1 MESTL
6 IIIRRMISLMT
17 SGEITINHKIIFLT
31 HKSHRVTEIVRR
43 INGPSVN
50 FNTNQI
56 IGVLHVRSS
65 NARSH
70 MHRNRSLTVSSGLR
84 FNGQIASRKART
96 TKFDAIH
103 KHSKTSTHG
112 HNMSDGG
119 VDIHSDIEGGTIVHG
134 LSLRRRHVGDGGSG
148 PLAGKL
154 SGVPSS
160 LRSSAVN
167 MVSPEGALIDGCL
180 SHNYS
185 VRR

>member
-1 MESTL
+1 
-6 IIIRRMISLMT
+6 
-17 SGEITINHKIIFLT
+17 
-31 HKSHRVTEIVRR
+31 
-43 INGPSVN
+43 
-50 FNTNQI
+50 
-56 IGVLHVRSS
+56 
-65 NARSH
+65 
-70 MHRNRSLTVSSGLR
+70 
-84 FNGQIASRKART
+84 
-96 TKFDAIH
+96 
-103 KHSKTSTHG
+103 
-112 HNMSDGG
+112 MSDGG

-167 MVSPEGALIDGCL
+167 MVSPEGVLIDGSL

>member
-6 IIIRRMISLMT
+6 IPCRRTITWMT
-17 SGEITINHKIIFLT
+17 SSEVTINHKIIFLT

-43 INGPSVN
+43 INGQSVN

-70 MHRNRSLTVSSGLR
+70 MHRNRSLTFSSGLR

-112 HNMSDGG
+112 HNMSDGSIG
-119 VDIHSDIEGGTIVHG
+119 VNGDIEGGTIVHS
-134 LSLRRRHVGDGGSG
+134 LSLRRRHVSDGGSG
-148 PLAGKL
+148 PLTSKL
-154 SGVPSS
+154 GSVPSS

-167 MVSPEGALIDGCL
+167 VVSPESVLINGRL
-180 SHNYS
+180 GRN
-185 VRR
+185 